1 MTQTP
6 ATKDVLSVL
15 GLSCGGAASAVPIVF
30 ADGQDPIKRGLVVR
44 LARPAW
50 KADTSCLVAPQV
62 PGYMVRN
69 KYTSANINLAERHRA
84 ASPRSFIMKK
94 RSTLAGWVRIIRFPH
109 FCRCGAGAVRTGL
122 RKQGGDERTCLKSSR
137 ASLHSRSSPTMTP
150 SHSHREWSRITRRH
164 QKN

>member
-94 RSTLAGWVRIIRFPH
+94 RSTLAAG
-109 FCRCGAGAVRTGL
+109 CGLFVSLIFVGAAQAQSAQDFVNKVAMSG
-122 RKQGGDERTCLKSSR
+122 
-137 ASLHSRSSPTMTP
+137 HV
-150 SHSHREWSRITRRH
+150 
-164 QKN
+164 